1 MDEDKTE
8 PQAADATDPDT
19 TDDPI
24 SHVRSRV
31 VPSGALRAREQR
43 EPRLMQARRTC
54 AALVASASD
63 PPLRLLAEFDLV
75 GIGRLRTTLLGN
87 FALSDDASV
96 ADGAFLLSFD
106 YRGREPLVYTC
117 ASEAVYK
124 TLSRRLFDHGLEVR
138 GASSA
143 VASKLVIEARVPAS
157 VRFAADRARE
167 RMSLTLRNV
176 VMLGTTTYDLP
187 LEAADRALIDALVGL
202 ITAQSREFYT
212 LTARAG
218 PGHRRG

>member
-31 VPSGALRAREQR
+31 VPSGALRARDQR
-43 EPRLMQARRTC
+43 EPRLVQARRTC

-75 GIGRLRTTLLGN
+75 GIGRLRTTLLSN

-106 YRGREPLVYTC
+106 YRGREPLVFGCT
-117 ASEAVYK
+117 SEAVYK

-143 VASKLVIEARVPAS
+143 LASKLVIEARVPAS
-157 VRFAADRARE
+157 VRFIADRARE
-167 RMSLTLRNV
+167 RMTLTLHNV
-176 VMLGTTTYDLP
+176 VMLGTTTYELP
-187 LEAADRALIDALVGL
+187 LECLDRNLIDALVEL
-202 ITAQSREFYT
+202 ITSQGRSFYA
-212 LTARAG
+212 LTIAASQ
-218 PGHRRG
+218 RRKGA